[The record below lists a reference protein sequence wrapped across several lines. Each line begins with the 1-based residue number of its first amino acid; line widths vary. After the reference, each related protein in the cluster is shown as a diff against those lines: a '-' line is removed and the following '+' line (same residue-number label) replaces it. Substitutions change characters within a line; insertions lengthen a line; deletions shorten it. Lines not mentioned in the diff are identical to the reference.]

1 MEYNKEIYSLFE
13 KEVQIFSK
21 NKQAYNVG
29 EFLSSVFFPNID
41 EFANELP
48 MYYHTIVQ
56 KEGINV
62 FDVYDFCN
70 SIIDDTYLKILKKCD
85 CEIKK
90 LSKDDPRIKEE
101 EKIFETYC
109 IYGLMLFNAVFL
121 FNETILSNIDNLIS
135 VLDEE
140 DNLSSTPSSITT
152 NKSNKILK
160 TSMSSV
166 CISKQDEIVTNIS
179 KICEYL
185 KELKLKEG
193 SEYNDMLGDKLF
205 ISNDYTL
212 ILKEK

>member
-56 KEGINV
+56 KEGILV

-70 SIIDDTYLKILKKCD
+70 SIIDDTYLKILKNCD

-140 DNLSSTPSSITT
+140 DNISS

-160 TSMSSV
+160 TGMSSV

-193 SEYNDMLGDKLF
+193 SEYNDMLNDKLL
-205 ISNDYTL
+205 IDNDYTL
-212 ILKEK
+212 ILKS

>member
-21 NKQAYNVG
+21 NKQTYNVG

-56 KEGINV
+56 KEGILV

-70 SIIDDTYLKILKKCD
+70 SIINDTYLKILKNCD

-101 EKIFETYC
+101 EKIFEAYC

-140 DNLSSTPSSITT
+140 DNISS

-212 ILKEK
+212 ILKD

>member
-1 MEYNKEIYSLFE
+1 MLETNTLAYLVTASVTNKF
-13 KEVQIFSK
+13 
-21 NKQAYNVG
+21 
-29 EFLSSVFFPNID
+29 
-41 EFANELP
+41 
-48 MYYHTIVQ
+48 
-56 KEGINV
+56 
-62 FDVYDFCN
+62 
-70 SIIDDTYLKILKKCD
+70 
-85 CEIKK
+85 
-90 LSKDDPRIKEE
+90 
-101 EKIFETYC
+101 
-109 IYGLMLFNAVFL
+109 
-121 FNETILSNIDNLIS
+121 LSNIDNLIS

-193 SEYNDMLGDKLF
+193 SEYNDLLSDKLF

-212 ILKEK
+212 ILKD